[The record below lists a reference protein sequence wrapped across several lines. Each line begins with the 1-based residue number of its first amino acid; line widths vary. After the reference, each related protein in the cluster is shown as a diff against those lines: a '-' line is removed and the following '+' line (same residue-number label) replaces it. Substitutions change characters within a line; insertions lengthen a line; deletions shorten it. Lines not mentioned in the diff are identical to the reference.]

1 MYNSYRE
8 IIWLLNIMRL
18 NDGRAEIDI
27 RDVFNSNPDEGIF
40 VETSEGPGQISET
53 GRENLRRFS
62 TGYVS
67 YIRGEN
73 PYTFPFRIYPD
84 EFAPEYT
91 FSGAGAESPES
102 EGVEKKKGRYE
113 IPSMQINGLRIPEH
127 RKLSRMQDKIYLN
140 PVSEYQQNVYSYIIR
155 QFLSLKRDEM
165 RTIEESVSVGINI
178 LRSPVEAL
186 NISYPSDDFNPETE
200 NINYDIR
207 LLVGKYGLRNIMN
220 YSEDTKTGFEYKEDK
235 PHIFSRD
242 VIGNYSSKIKSI
254 CDNIYKSDGIILIY
268 SFYIE
273 GGVIPMALALES
285 MGFTRYGTKA
295 RSLFNNPPDGARA
308 IDGITSRQRSEM
320 RANETFFPAKYVV
333 ISGEASLSPDNIGDV
348 KAASNEANFDGRFVK
363 VIIISK
369 SGTEGLDFKNIR
381 QVHVLEP

>member
-1 MYNSYRE
+1 M
-8 IIWLLNIMRL
+8 
-18 NDGRAEIDI
+18 
-27 RDVFNSNPDEGIF
+27 
-40 VETSEGPGQISET
+40 
-53 GRENLRRFS
+53 RRFS

-84 EFAPEYT
+84 EFAPEHT
-91 FSGAGAESPES
+91 FSGGGAGAGADAESPRRP
-102 EGVEKKKGRYE
+102 GQYE
-113 IPSMQINGLRIPEH
+113 IPNMQINGLRIPEH

-140 PVSEYQQNVYSYIIR
+140 PASEYQQNLYSYISR
-155 QFLSLKRDEM
+155 QFLALKRDEM
-165 RTIEESVSVGINI
+165 RTLEESVSVGINI

-186 NISYPSDDFNPETE
+186 NISYPSDEFNPETD

-220 YSEDTKTGFEYKEDK
+220 YREDTKTGFEYKDDK
-235 PHIFSRD
+235 PHIFARD
-242 VIGNYSSKIKSI
+242 AIGNYSSKIKSI

-295 RSLFNNPPDGARA
+295 RSLFNNPPDGVRA
-308 IDGITSRQRSEM
+308 IDGITSRQRGEM

-348 KAASNEANFDGRFVK
+348 KAAINDANY
-363 VIIISK
+363 
-369 SGTEGLDFKNIR
+369 
-381 QVHVLEP
+381 